1 MGVTVRGFTFN
12 FSNLE
17 NLLRNLIE
25 QSQGLIKKETGT
37 EQTSSVL
44 ARVHFFPE
52 QKAIEGGIKNS
63 KNVPVVYYI
72 NESYFLYN
80 KSELIKETFIT
91 VLNKKLLVYSS
102 ISYCNKKT
110 EHEIFKIKTPDK
122 FLKFYVDKDATKNS
136 LRFQLINISGNLPKL
151 KDKKIYN
158 FSLTKKG
165 KKEKGKWQ
173 NQ

>member
-1 MGVTVRGFTFN
+1 M
-12 FSNLE
+12 
-17 NLLRNLIE
+17 
-25 QSQGLIKKETGT
+25 
-37 EQTSSVL
+37 
-44 ARVHFFPE
+44 
-52 QKAIEGGIKNS
+52 
-63 KNVPVVYYI
+63 
-72 NESYFLYN
+72 YN

-110 EHEIFKIKTPDK
+110 ENEIFKIKTPDK